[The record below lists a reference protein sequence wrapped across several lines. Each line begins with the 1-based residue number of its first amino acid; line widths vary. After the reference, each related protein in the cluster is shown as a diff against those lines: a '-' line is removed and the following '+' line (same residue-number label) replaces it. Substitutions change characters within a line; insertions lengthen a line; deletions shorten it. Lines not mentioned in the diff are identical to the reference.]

1 MVKRR
6 VALLVAFLGVLLN
19 KLINSIGGN
28 AMNRRTFYI
37 YKGYDQTKTIAIIC
51 PNVGKE
57 RAVAEMK
64 RLNKKHGHITVRNC
78 LGGLISEVLDN
89 GKINSFIKQ
98 EEIK

>member
-1 MVKRR
+1 M
-6 VALLVAFLGVLLN
+6 VAFLGVLLN
-19 KLINSIGGN
+19 KLINSIGVN

-64 RLNKKHGHITVRNC
+64 RLNKINGHITIRNC
-78 LGGLISEVLDN
+78 LGGLISEITED
-89 GKINSFIKQ
+89 GIINSFIK
-98 EEIK
+98 

>member
-1 MVKRR
+1 
-6 VALLVAFLGVLLN
+6 LVAFLGVLLN